1 MARNTAEPIVIE
13 GNTGTALADFA
24 EIERQAL
31 AQMQQRIQA
40 PSGNGISIRDKQ
52 FKFPDGR
59 VADSLNVVV
68 LDFVTRNLYYVGR
81 FDPKN
86 PAPPTCFAI
95 GKDLKTLK
103 PSVNSADVQ
112 NEAGCATCE
121 NNVFGSNGAGKACK
135 NTRLL
140 AVLEVGEDYAT
151 APIYTIS
158 VPPKSLKA
166 FDGYINTIGSLLKRA
181 HWGVQ
186 TRISFHPEAEHEQL
200 VFGHSGANESIGECL
215 SRLPEAEM
223 LLTVEPDTS
232 RLEAKPAAPARGG
245 RR

>member
-103 PSVNSADVQ
+103 PSANSADVQ

-121 NNVFGSNGAGKACK
+121 NNTFGSNGAAKACK

-158 VPPKSLKA
+158 VLRSRSRRSMAISTPSAPAQACPLGRADAYRLPP
-166 FDGYINTIGSLLKRA
+166 R
-181 HWGVQ
+181 
-186 TRISFHPEAEHEQL
+186 
-200 VFGHSGANESIGECL
+200 SGA
-215 SRLPEAEM
+215 RAARVRAQRRQRVDRRVP
-223 LLTVEPDTS
+223 LT
-232 RLEAKPAAPARGG
+232 AARS
-245 RR
+245 

>member
-103 PSVNSADVQ
+103 PSANSADVQ

-121 NNVFGSNGAGKACK
+121 NNTFGSNGAAKACK

-166 FDGYINTIGSLLKRA
+166 FDGYINTIGSCSSVPTGACRRVSASTPKRS
-181 HWGVQ
+181 
-186 TRISFHPEAEHEQL
+186 TSSSC
-200 VFGHSGANESIGECL
+200 SGTAA
-215 SRLPEAEM
+215 P
-223 LLTVEPDTS
+223 TS
-232 RLEAKPAAPARGG
+232 RSASASHGCQKLRCS
-245 RR
+245 

>member
-59 VADSLNVVV
+59 IVDSLNVVV
-68 LDFVTRNLYYVGR
+68 LDFITRNLFYVGR
-81 FDPKN
+81 YDPKN

-95 GKDLKTLK
+95 GKDLKTMR
-103 PSVNSADVQ
+103 PSEHSPEVQ
-112 NEAGCATCE
+112 HDGPCATCS
-121 NNVFGSNGAGKACK
+121 NNTFGSNGAGKACK

-140 AVLEVGEDYAT
+140 AVLEVGSEYAS

-186 TRISFHPEAEHEQL
+186 TSIAFHPEAEHEQL